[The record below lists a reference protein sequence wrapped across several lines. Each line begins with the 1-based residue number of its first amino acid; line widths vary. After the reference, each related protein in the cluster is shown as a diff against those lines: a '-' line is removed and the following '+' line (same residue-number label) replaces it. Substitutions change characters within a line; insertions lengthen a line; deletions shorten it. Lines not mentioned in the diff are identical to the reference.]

1 MDYISTTALA
11 NELDIKP
18 AELFDKLKGLGWIE
32 KKNDKWTLTEI
43 GKQKGGQTRTNP
55 KFGEFVV
62 WPENISLNGGQQ
74 QTTEGPKFL
83 SSTALSKNFDVSAQR
98 INLILSE
105 LGFIEKDVAGWEITK
120 LGKSVGGR
128 QREHETSGNYF
139 VIWPP
144 TILQNKR
151 LLEFFGETPT
161 EQKAETKLVMTVSP
175 SNQTTHIPSEAVYHD
190 TFRERFPAKHRTF
203 DGHYVRSISEMS
215 IDNFLYING
224 IVHAYERKLP
234 IEEDVYCDFYI
245 PSGINRPQVYIE
257 FWGIEDDPKYLERK
271 KKKIEIYKK
280 YEFPLIELSS
290 SEINNL
296 EEVLTRKLIQHK
308 ISLK

>member
-32 KKNDKWTLTEI
+32 KKNDKWTLTEV

-55 KFGEFVV
+55 RFGEFVV
-62 WPENISLNGGQQ
+62 WPENISLNSGQP
-74 QTTEGPKFL
+74 QTDAPKFL
-83 SSTALSKNFDVSAQR
+83 SSTALSKHFDVSAQR

-120 LGKSVGGR
+120 LGKSIGGR

-139 VIWPP
+139 VIWPA

-151 LLEFFGETPT
+151 LLEFFGEAPA
-161 EQKAETKLVMTVSP
+161 EPKAETKPAMTVSP
-175 SNQTTHIPSEAVYHD
+175 TVPSTPATSEAVYID
-190 TFRERFPAKHRTF
+190 TFREKFPPKHRTF
-203 DGHYVRSISEMS
+203 DGHYVRSISEMI

-245 PSGINRPQVYIE
+245 PSGNNRPQVYIE
-257 FWGIEDDPKYLERK
+257 FWGIQDDPKYLERK

>member
-1 MDYISTTALA
+1 MEYISTSALA
-11 NELDIKP
+11 NELDIKST
-18 AELFDKLKGLGWIE
+18 ELFDKLKGLGWIE
-32 KKNDKWTLTEI
+32 KKKDKWILTEL

-62 WPENISLNGGQQ
+62 WPENISLNSGQPQ
-74 QTTEGPKFL
+74 KDVPNFL
-83 SSTALSKNFDVSAQR
+83 SSTALSKHFNVSAQK

-120 LGKSVGGR
+120 LGKSIGGR
-128 QREHETSGNYF
+128 QREHETSGAYF
-139 VIWPP
+139 VIWPA

-161 EQKAETKLVMTVSP
+161 EQKAETNIATTFTP
-175 SNQTTHIPSEAVYHD
+175 STTSTPLQTVYHD
-190 TFRERFPAKHRTF
+190 TFREKFPATHRTF

-271 KKKIEIYKK
+271 KKKVEIYKR

>member
-32 KKNDKWTLTEI
+32 KKNDKWILTEV

-62 WPENISLNGGQQ
+62 WPENISLNSGQSQ
-74 QTTEGPKFL
+74 KDAQKLL
-83 SSTALSKNFDVSAQR
+83 SSTAISKHFNVSAQR

-128 QREHETSGNYF
+128 QREHETSGGYF
-139 VIWPP
+139 VIWPA

-151 LLEFFGETPT
+151 LLEFFGETAT
-161 EQKAETKLVMTVSP
+161 EQEAETKSLTTVTS
-175 SNQTTHIPSEAVYHD
+175 TTHSTPIPLETSYHD
-190 TFRERFPAKHRTF
+190 TFREKFPAKHRTF

-224 IVHAYERKLP
+224 VVHAYERKLP

-245 PSGINRPQVYIE
+245 PSGNNRPQVYIE

-280 YEFPLIELSS
+280 YDFPLIELSN

>member
-32 KKNDKWTLTEI
+32 KKSDKWTLTEV

-62 WPENISLNGGQQ
+62 WPENISLNSGQPQ
-74 QTTEGPKFL
+74 KDAPKFL
-83 SSTALSKNFDVSAQR
+83 SSTALSKHFDVSAQR

-105 LGFIEKDVAGWEITK
+105 LGFIEKDVAGWEVTK
-120 LGKSVGGR
+120 LGKSIGGR
-128 QREHETSGNYF
+128 QREHETSGGYF
-139 VIWPP
+139 VIWPA

-151 LLEFFGETPT
+151 LLEFFGETPL
-161 EQKAETKLVMTVSP
+161 EQKVETKPVTTVTPTTPTTPTP
-175 SNQTTHIPSEAVYHD
+175 SQTVYHD
-190 TFRERFPAKHRTF
+190 TFREKFPAKHRTF

-245 PSGINRPQVYIE
+245 PSGNNRPQVYIE

-271 KKKIEIYKK
+271 KKKLEIYEK
-280 YEFPLIELSS
+280 YEFPLIELSN

>member
-11 NELDIKP
+11 NELNMKP
-18 AELFDKLKGLGWIE
+18 IELFEKLNGLGWIE
-32 KKNDKWTLTEI
+32 RKNEKWILTNE
-43 GKQKGGQTRTNP
+43 GKQNGGQVRTNP

-62 WPENISLNGGQQ
+62 WPENTLLNGRQSIK
-74 QTTEGPKFL
+74 EAPKFL
-83 SSTALSKNFDVSAQR
+83 SSTALSKHFNVSAQR

-128 QREHETSGNYF
+128 QREHETSGGYF
-139 VIWPP
+139 VIWPL

-151 LLEFFGETPT
+151 LLELFGEIPI
-161 EQKAETKLVMTVSP
+161 EQKVEANSIIPVTY
-175 SNQTTHIPSEAVYHD
+175 TTHIISSPSQTEYHD
-190 TFRERFPAKHRTF
+190 TFREKFPPKHRTF

-234 IEEDVYCDFYI
+234 IEEDV
-245 PSGINRPQVYIE
+245 
-257 FWGIEDDPKYLERK
+257 
-271 KKKIEIYKK
+271 
-280 YEFPLIELSS
+280 
-290 SEINNL
+290 
-296 EEVLTRKLIQHK
+296 
-308 ISLK
+308 

>member
-11 NELDIKP
+11 SELDIKP
-18 AELFDKLKGLGWIE
+18 AELFNKLKEFGWIE
-32 KKNDKWTLTEI
+32 KKNDKWTLTEV

-62 WPENISLNGGQQ
+62 WPENITLNSVQP
-74 QTTEGPKFL
+74 QTDTQRYL
-83 SSTALSKNFDVSAQR
+83 SSTALSKHFDVSAQR

-139 VIWPP
+139 VIWPA
-144 TILQNKR
+144 TIIQNKR
-151 LLEFFGETPT
+151 LLEFFGENPT
-161 EQKAETKLVMTVSP
+161 EQKVDTKSVTAISP
-175 SNQTTHIPSEAVYHD
+175 SEPAIHTPSETVYHD
-190 TFRERFPAKHRTF
+190 TFREKFPAKHRTF

-234 IEEDVYCDFYI
+234 IEEDVFCDFYI
-245 PSGINRPQVYIE
+245 PSGNSRPQVYIE

-271 KKKIEIYKK
+271 KKKIEIYNK
-280 YEFPLIELSS
+280 YEFPLIELSN

-296 EEVLTRKLIQHK
+296 EEVLTKKLIQHK